1 MEHSDE
7 VVDQF
12 TRQAAQFAHSP
23 AARNEEIV
31 ERILRLAQLSPADT
45 ALDVAS
51 GPGVLACALA
61 RHVRRS
67 TGIDLTPAMLDQ
79 ARRTQTDAG
88 LTNLQWD
95 LGDVTA
101 MPYAAESFTVVTCRF
116 AFHHFPEPLRVLR
129 EMRRVARPGA
139 RIVVADSA
147 PAAVRADAFNA
158 MEKLR
163 DPSHT
168 RALPV
173 EELRALFTSV
183 GLPEPRVEQTRL
195 ALDLD
200 SFLARSY
207 PPGGD
212 HDKDR
217 LRAMFESALA
227 DDVLDVQPRREGA
240 TIHFSIPVAI
250 LAAQVPHAG

>member
-1 MEHSDE
+1 MDQRDE

-31 ERILRLAQLSPADT
+31 ERILRLAQAGPADT
-45 ALDVAS
+45 SLDVAC

-61 RHVRRS
+61 QRVGHA

-79 ARRTQTDAG
+79 ARATQANAA
-88 LTNLQWD
+88 LSNLQWD

-101 MPYAAESFTVVTCRF
+101 MPYADGSFTIVTCRF

-129 EMRRVARPGA
+129 EMRRVAAPGG

-147 PAAVRADAFNA
+147 PSAAQADGFNA

-173 EELRALFTSV
+173 RELRALFSSV
-183 GLPEPRVEQTRL
+183 GLPEPRVEQARL
-195 ALDLD
+195 ALDLE
-200 SFLARSY
+200 SFLGRSY

-212 HDKDR
+212 RDKDR
-217 LRAMFESALA
+217 LRAMFAEALT
-227 DDVLDVQPRREGA
+227 DDRLDVQPRREAG

-250 LAAQVPHAG
+250 LAVQVPDAG

>member
-12 TRQAAQFAHSP
+12 TRQATQFAHSP

-31 ERILRLAQLSPADT
+31 DRILRLAQLRPSDS

-61 RHVRRS
+61 RHVRQA

-79 ARRTQTDAG
+79 ARTTQADAG

-101 MPYAAESFTVVTCRF
+101 MPYAPGTFDVVTCRF
-116 AFHHFPEPLRVLR
+116 AFHHFPGPLRVLR

-139 RIVVADSA
+139 RIVIADSA
-147 PAAVRADAFNA
+147 PSAAKADGFNA

-168 RALPV
+168 RALPPD
-173 EELRALFTSV
+173 ELRALFTAA

-195 ALDLD
+195 ALDLE

-207 PPGGD
+207 PPDGE
-212 HDKDR
+212 HDKNR
-217 LRAMFESALA
+217 LRAMFAEALA
-227 DDVLDVQPRREGA
+227 DDRMDVEPCREA
-240 TIHFSIPVAI
+240 NTIFFSVPVAI
-250 LAAQVPHAG
+250 LAAQVPDAV

>member
-1 MEHSDE
+1 MEHSDA

-31 ERILRLAQLSPADT
+31 ERILRMAQAGPADT

-61 RHVRRS
+61 RLVRHA

-79 ARRTQTDAG
+79 ARAIQADAG

-101 MPYAAESFTVVTCRF
+101 MPYAAGSFTIVTCRF
-116 AFHHFPEPLRVLR
+116 AFHHFPEPLQVLR
-129 EMRRVARPGA
+129 EMRRVAAPGA

-147 PAAVRADAFNA
+147 PAAAMAAAFNA

-168 RALPV
+168 RAMPA
-173 EELRALFTSV
+173 EELRALFTAV
-183 GLPEPRVEQTRL
+183 GLPEPRLEQTRL

-207 PPGGD
+207 PPGGER
-212 HDKDR
+212 DKDR
-217 LRAMFESALA
+217 LRAMFEDALA
-227 DDVLDVQPRREGA
+227 DHALDVQPRREAG
-240 TIHFSIPVAI
+240 IILFSIPVAI
-250 LAAQVPHAG
+250 LAAQVPDAG

>member
-1 MEHSDE
+1 MDHRAE

-23 AARNEEIV
+23 AARNEEIL
-31 ERILRLAQLSPADT
+31 ERILQLAKLRPSDS
-45 ALDVAS
+45 ALDVAC

-61 RHVRRS
+61 RHVRHA

-79 ARRTQTDAG
+79 ARTTQADAG

-101 MPYAAESFTVVTCRF
+101 MPYAAGTFDVVTCRF

-129 EMRRVARPGA
+129 EMRRVASPGA

-147 PAAVRADAFNA
+147 PSAAKADGFNA

-168 RALPV
+168 RALPPY
-173 EELRALFTSV
+173 ELRALFTAA

-207 PPGGD
+207 PPGGER
-212 HDKDR
+212 DKDR
-217 LRAMFESALA
+217 LRAMFAEALTE
-227 DDVLDVQPRREGA
+227 DQMDVEPRREA
-240 TIHFSIPVAI
+240 NTILFSVPVAI
-250 LAAQVPHAG
+250 VAAQVPDAV

>member
-1 MEHSDE
+1 MDHSAE

-31 ERILRLAQLSPADT
+31 ERILHLAKLRPSDS
-45 ALDVAS
+45 ALDVAC

-61 RHVRRS
+61 RHVRHA

-79 ARRTQTDAG
+79 ARTTQADAG

-101 MPYAAESFTVVTCRF
+101 MPYAAGTFDLVTCRF

-147 PAAVRADAFNA
+147 PSAAKADGFNA
-158 MEKLR
+158 LEKLR

-168 RALPV
+168 RALPPD
-173 EELRALFTSV
+173 ELRSLFTAA

-212 HDKDR
+212 RDKDR
-217 LRAMFESALA
+217 LRAMFAEALTE
-227 DDVLDVQPRREGA
+227 DRMDVEPRREA
-240 TIHFSIPVAI
+240 NTILFSVPVAI
-250 LAAQVPHAG
+250 LAARVPDAV

>member
-1 MEHSDE
+1 MEHGDA

-31 ERILRLAQLSPADT
+31 ERILRMAQVGPADT

-61 RHVRRS
+61 REVRQA

-79 ARRTQTDAG
+79 ARRTQAEAG
-88 LTNLQWD
+88 LANLQWD

-101 MPYAAESFTVVTCRF
+101 MPYASGTFDVVTCRF

-129 EMRRVARPGA
+129 EMRRVVCAGGRM
-139 RIVVADSA
+139 VVADSA
-147 PAAVRADAFNA
+147 PSAAKADGFNA

-168 RALPV
+168 RAMPV
-173 EELRALFTSV
+173 EELRALFTAA

-207 PPGGD
+207 PPGGER
-212 HDKDR
+212 DKDR
-217 LRAMFESALA
+217 LRAMFENALY
-227 DDVLDVQPRREGA
+227 DDRMDVQPRREGG
-240 TIHFSIPVAI
+240 TLYFSVPVAI
-250 LAAQVPHAG
+250 LAAQVGDAG

>member
-1 MEHSDE
+1 MENRDE

-31 ERILRLAQLSPADT
+31 ERILRMAEVGPADR

-61 RHVRRS
+61 RHAKHA

-79 ARRTQTDAG
+79 ARRTQAEAG

-101 MPYAAESFTVVTCRF
+101 MPYVAATFTVVTCRF

-139 RIVVADSA
+139 RVVVADSA
-147 PAAVRADAFNA
+147 PAAAKADAFNA
-158 MEKLR
+158 MEGLR

-173 EELRALFTSV
+173 EELRALFTAA
-183 GLPEPRVEQTRL
+183 GLPEPRVERTRL
-195 ALDLD
+195 ALDLE

-212 HDKDR
+212 RDKDR
-217 LRAMFESALA
+217 MRAMFEDALQ
-227 DDVLDVQPRREGA
+227 DDRMDVEPRREA
-240 TIHFSIPVAI
+240 DALFFSVPVAI
-250 LAAQVPHAG
+250 LAAQVPDAG

>member
-1 MEHSDE
+1 MQHSDE

-61 RHVRRS
+61 RHVHHA

-79 ARRTQTDAG
+79 ARTTQAAAG

-101 MPYAAESFTVVTCRF
+101 MPYADGSFTVVTCRF

-129 EMRRVARPGA
+129 EMRRVTRPGG

-147 PAAVRADAFNA
+147 PSASKADAFNA
-158 MEKLR
+158 MEGLR

-168 RALPV
+168 RAMPV
-173 EELRALFTSV
+173 EELRALYAAI
-183 GLPEPRVEQTRL
+183 GLPDARVEQTRL

-207 PPGGD
+207 PSGGD
-212 HDKDR
+212 RDKDR
-217 LRAMFESALA
+217 MRAMFEDSLR
-227 DDVLDVQPRREGA
+227 DNRMDVEPRREGGVIYFA
-240 TIHFSIPVAI
+240 VPVAI
-250 LAAQVPHAG
+250 LAAQVPDVH

>member
-1 MEHSDE
+1 MEHRDE

-31 ERILRLAQLSPADT
+31 ERILRLARLSPSDT
-45 ALDVAS
+45 ALDVAC

-61 RHVRRS
+61 RHAGRA

-79 ARRTQTDAG
+79 ARATQADAG

-101 MPYAAESFTVVTCRF
+101 MPYPAGTFSAVTCRF

-129 EMRRVARPGA
+129 EMRRVARPGG

-147 PAAVRADAFNA
+147 PIPEKAGAFNA

-173 EELRALFTSV
+173 EELRALFTAA

-207 PPGGD
+207 PPGGER
-212 HDKDR
+212 DKDR
-217 LRAMFESALA
+217 LRTMFEDALA
-227 DDVLDVQPRREGA
+227 DDRLDVEPRQEGG
-240 TIHFSIPVAI
+240 TIHFSISVAI
-250 LAAQVPHAG
+250 LAAQVPDAG

>member
-1 MEHSDE
+1 MEHRDE

-23 AARNEEIV
+23 AARNEDIV
-31 ERILRLAQLSPADT
+31 ERILRMARLEPSDT

-61 RHVRRS
+61 RHVRQA

-79 ARRTQTDAG
+79 ARATQADAG

-101 MPYAAESFTVVTCRF
+101 MPYAAGTFDVVTCRF

-129 EMRRVARPGA
+129 EMRRVAAPGG
-139 RIVVADSA
+139 RVVVADSA
-147 PAAVRADAFNA
+147 PSSAKADGFNA

-173 EELRALFTSV
+173 EELRGLFLSAE
-183 GLPEPRVEQTRL
+183 LPEPRVEQTRL

-207 PPGGD
+207 PPGGER
-212 HDKDR
+212 DKDR
-217 LRAMFESALA
+217 LRAMFEEALA
-227 DDVLDVQPRREGA
+227 EDRMDVRPRREAG

-250 LAAQVPHAG
+250 LAAQVPDAG

>member
-1 MEHSDE
+1 MNQRDE

-31 ERILRLAQLSPADT
+31 ERILRLAEAGPADA
-45 ALDVAS
+45 ALDVAC

-61 RHVRRS
+61 RQVRHA

-79 ARRTQTDAG
+79 ARATQAAAG
-88 LTNLQWD
+88 LKNLQWD

-101 MPYAAESFTVVTCRF
+101 MPYPAGAFTIVTCRF
-116 AFHHFPEPLRVLR
+116 AFHHFPHSLPVLLEMKRVC
-129 EMRRVARPGA
+129 RPGG

-147 PAAVRADAFNA
+147 PSASQADAFNA
-158 MEKLR
+158 MERLR

-173 EELRALFTSV
+173 DDWRRLFADAGLPTPQVESLRLGLDLDEFLSRSFPREGDDARIRALF
-183 GLPEPRVEQTRL
+183 ED
-195 ALDLD
+195 ALVNDT
-200 SFLARSY
+200 
-207 PPGGD
+207 
-212 HDKDR
+212 
-217 LRAMFESALA
+217 
-227 DDVLDVQPRREGA
+227 LDVEPRREAGK
-240 TIHFSIPVAI
+240 IRFSVPVAI
-250 LAAQVPHAG
+250 LGTILPAQVPA

>member
-1 MEHSDE
+1 MEHRDQ

-23 AARNEEIV
+23 AARNEDIV
-31 ERILRLAQLSPADT
+31 ERILRMARLEPSDT
-45 ALDVAS
+45 ALDVAC

-61 RHVRRS
+61 RRVARA

-79 ARRTQTDAG
+79 ARATQADAG
-88 LTNLQWD
+88 LSNLEWD
-95 LGDVTA
+95 PGDVTA
-101 MPYAAESFTVVTCRF
+101 MPYAARTFSVVTCRF
-116 AFHHFPEPLRVLR
+116 AFHHFPEPLRALG
-129 EMRRVARPGA
+129 EMRRVAAPGG

-147 PAAVRADAFNA
+147 PSAAKADAFNA

-168 RALPV
+168 RAMPV
-173 EELRALFTSV
+173 AELRALFASA
-183 GLPEPRVEQTRL
+183 GLPEPQIEQTRL
-195 ALDLD
+195 ALELD

-212 HDKDR
+212 RDKDR
-217 LRAMFESALA
+217 LRAMFDSALVE
-227 DDVLDVQPRREGA
+227 DRLDVEPRREGG
-240 TIHFSIPVAI
+240 TVCFSIPVAI
-250 LAAQVPHAG
+250 LAAQVPDVG